1 MSFMHECI
9 HPLYSS
15 YFVRHWR
22 FSFERDYFLYVC
34 ILQGGQNVR
43 EIRTQ
48 TIRLTAIMI
57 SSTRDAMRMYNRKV
71 NLIQGW
77 GWISQDLPREMVRK
91 NRIDRKGLDVKYETV
106 ILGKGISMCKD
117 SLVNMLC

>member
-1 MSFMHECI
+1 
-9 HPLYSS
+9 
-15 YFVRHWR
+15 
-22 FSFERDYFLYVC
+22 
-34 ILQGGQNVR
+34 
-43 EIRTQ
+43 
-48 TIRLTAIMI
+48 MI

-117 SLVNMLC
+117 PLVNMLC